1 MSAAGQWRGGLCV
14 PEVRYAG
21 GEGGGVSR
29 HLGGPGPSPSASHY
43 YFRLGTVTQG
53 RDDAAGSRST

>member
-1 MSAAGQWRGGLCV
+1 MSAAGPWRGGLCV
-14 PEVRYAG
+14 PGVRYG
-21 GEGGGVSR
+21 GESR
-29 HLGGPGPSPSASHY
+29 HRGGPGPSPSASHY